1 MFAFKKAERYSVCN
15 SARATFRDFGAF
27 WACQVCAAPFPLAE
41 GKNSCQPGLPAR
53 SASALTRTF
62 RCHSQNSSD
71 ELYPSFGF
79 QLISLRAHS
88 APLARLVVRND
99 HVGEHGEH
107 VHGDARDG
115 PRSPIGR
122 AIASRDGPRGIV
134 VVAV

>member
-1 MFAFKKAERYSVCN
+1 M
-15 SARATFRDFGAF
+15 
-27 WACQVCAAPFPLAE
+27 
-41 GKNSCQPGLPAR
+41 PA
-53 SASALTRTF
+53 
-62 RCHSQNSSD
+62 NSSD

-79 QLISLRAHS
+79 QLISLRGHS

>member
-1 MFAFKKAERYSVCN
+1 M
-15 SARATFRDFGAF
+15 
-27 WACQVCAAPFPLAE
+27 
-41 GKNSCQPGLPAR
+41 
-53 SASALTRTF
+53 
-62 RCHSQNSSD
+62 SSIRVFD
-71 ELYPSFGF
+71 F
-79 QLISLRAHS
+79 QLISLLRGHS

-107 VHGDARDG
+107 VRGDARDG